1 MSTKIPYAGLEKPNE
16 HQKRATPSEA
26 SKMKQIRY
34 YGTHKVSEDVATEYK
49 GLSLVSKNREK
60 KLVQMMGGLKGKIE
74 RMKVERKD
82 YLEEDDYKKNKTY
95 QDAVKVLDHDI
106 DKAKEQLSKVLK
118 KLKEHREDEA
128 KEKESKK
135 K

>member
-1 MSTKIPYAGLEKPNE
+1 MSKHPYTGLDELAKD
-16 HQKRATPSEA
+16 QRRATPSEA

-60 KLVQMMGGLKGKIE
+60 KLVQMMGKLKGSID
-74 RMKVERKD
+74 RMKDEKKD

>member
-1 MSTKIPYAGLEKPNE
+1 MSKHPYTGLDELAKD
-16 HQKRATPSEA
+16 QRRATPSEA

-34 YGTHKVSEDVATEYK
+34 YGTHKVSEDVATEYM

-60 KLVQMMGGLKGKIE
+60 KLVQMMGKLKGSID
-74 RMKVERKD
+74 RMKDEKKD